1 MPAPDVVAVEALP
14 VARPLYVHLHAKLVT
29 PEQLAG
35 GVVVVIDNLRA
46 SVTMTAALYN
56 GAERVIPTLTV
67 EDALAIRARSASE
80 GLPSPLLGGE
90 RGGVLIPGFDL
101 DNSPRAYTR
110 EKVAGR
116 TVVFTTVNGTAAL
129 LQARLAA
136 RVLVGSFVNLTAVCD
151 AAAGDERPVHLL
163 CCGTREDLGNDDI
176 LPAGAMVEKLVAA
189 GRGLASDD
197 SARLAAYAWK
207 GARGELAG
215 AMADSRGG
223 RGLARVG
230 LTADLPACAAVD
242 SMPIVPEF
250 DAGAGAISVR
260 RAGGGGP

>member
-1 MPAPDVVAVEALP
+1 MH
-14 VARPLYVHLHAKLVT
+14 VHLHAKLVT
-29 PEQLAG
+29 PEFLAG

-46 SVTMTAALYN
+46 SVTMTAALFN

-67 EDALAIRARSASE
+67 EEALAIRARSAGE
-80 GLPSPLLGGE
+80 GLPAPILGGE

-110 EKVAGR
+110 ERVAGR

-136 RVLVGSFVNLTAVCD
+136 RVLVGSFVNLSAVCD
-151 AAAGDERPVHLL
+151 AVAGDERAVHLL

-189 GRGLASDD
+189 GRGLVSDD

-207 GARGELAG
+207 GARSELAA

-230 LTADLPACAAVD
+230 LTADLPVCTAVD

-250 DAGAGAISVR
+250 GLGAAGGSITARRAGAGA
-260 RAGGGGP
+260 P